1 VCVVASALTISL
13 SVWFGRSGMSAY
25 RGLSGVDS
33 ALLVLLFMELWSD
46 AIRSGHPRQ
55 MLVPAACLAAFVFKV
70 CFELATG
77 DTIFVK
83 SLGSGMVGVPLAHV
97 AGAGVGF
104 LVGLGTPLKIREIV
118 LYSSASECS

>member
-1 VCVVASALTISL
+1 
-13 SVWFGRSGMSAY
+13 MSAY

-46 AIRSGHPRQ
+46 AIRSGQPKQ
-55 MLVPAACLAAFVFKV
+55 MLFPAACLAAFVFKV
-70 CFELATG
+70 AFEVTTG

-97 AGAGVGF
+97 AGAAVGF
-104 LVGLGTPLKIREIV
+104 LVGLGTPPKIREIV
-118 LYSSASECS
+118 LYSTASECR